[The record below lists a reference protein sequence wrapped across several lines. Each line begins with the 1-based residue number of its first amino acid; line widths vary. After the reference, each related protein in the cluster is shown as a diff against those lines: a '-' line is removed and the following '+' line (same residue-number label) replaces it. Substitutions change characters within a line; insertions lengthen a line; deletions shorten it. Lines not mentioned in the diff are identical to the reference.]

1 MLELSFVF
9 WLAWFF
15 MQRLFKFLSFLLLIC
30 YTFFSSVTTS
40 TSSVIF
46 SCLAV
51 MFRFFVLKYCL
62 DILRS
67 LGLGEVLHLLKFL
80 TIKYFPFHSLLSPWV
95 SKKVFL
101 NSWVLCF
108 HHKLQV
114 CMILIA
120 RYSNLLPLFSAVLIL
135 FMSHPKAFFITIF
148 PF

>member
-1 MLELSFVF
+1 MSSGWHGFLCKGCSNFCHFYCLYVIPSFP
-9 WLAWFF
+9 
-15 MQRLFKFLSFLLLIC
+15 
-30 YTFFSSVTTS
+30 VTTS

-80 TIKYFPFHSLLSPWV
+80 TIKYFPSHSLLSPWV
-95 SKKVFL
+95 SKKVVL

-135 FMSHPKAFFITIF
+135 FMSHPKAFFITNF